1 MQHFLTTTLFPKEK
15 SQMGNFLVQVE
26 YDPGTNNYY
35 AQFADGD
42 TVNLNA
48 SNYQDAVIEADHI
61 NPANYEL
68 GYN

>member
-1 MQHFLTTTLFPKEK
+1 M
-15 SQMGNFLVQVE
+15 SNFLVNVE
-26 YDPGTNNYY
+26 YDPGTDCYY

-48 SNYQDAVIEADHI
+48 NTYHDAVLEADHI

>member
-1 MQHFLTTTLFPKEK
+1 
-15 SQMGNFLVQVE
+15 MGNFLVQVE

-48 SNYQDAVIEADHI
+48 TNYHDAVIEADQI
-61 NPANYEL
+61 NPTNYEL